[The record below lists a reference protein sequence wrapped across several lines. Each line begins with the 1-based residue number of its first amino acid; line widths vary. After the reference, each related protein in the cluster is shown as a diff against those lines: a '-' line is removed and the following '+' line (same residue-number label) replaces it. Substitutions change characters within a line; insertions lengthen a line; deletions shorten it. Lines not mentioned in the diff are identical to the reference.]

1 MLNYI
6 KINIKLYRNIKP
18 IIIYDLN
25 IYIFIYVLYTSYNM
39 ITVIWKET

>member
-18 IIIYDLN
+18 VIIYDLN

>member
-6 KINIKLYRNIKP
+6 KINIKLNRNIKP